1 MNGHRPIWIVLA
13 SLQAIAIVLLG
24 WSLLRGTNVAAEPR
38 VDAASEAAAAVVPA
52 APAAVPE
59 PVETEVVQRLANDP
73 DVVPTL
79 APLRTLVHG
88 SVRVEG
94 DGALPAYTSVSLL
107 RGEST
112 KPLFSSNLRS
122 EVSTFAWP
130 DLDAGDY
137 ELRVRAQSMR
147 DHAQTFTI
155 PEGAPELRL
164 DVVLEPSWLVKVL
177 LLAPDGTPWHE
188 SLAAMRNDKSS
199 LARMGL
205 DEAVQVIALWHEF
218 PRELPTSD
226 LRSTPLTVA
235 MWRSSRGFEARSG
248 RGRELPARYAGQL
261 EMPERRAA
269 HVAAVFKEVVLAT
282 APLPVGQEEL
292 TLTIDPAIVLGRM
305 ATLRVQIVDRDGKP
319 LAAAKVG
326 VNDAQSWRQPTAVD
340 ADGRLEQTELLP
352 GEFRL
357 SVSCEG
363 YAAPSCSIVLAPGAV
378 TDLGALVL
386 LPQRSLRI
394 EVQDAPEG
402 DALRGS
408 LLPLGAMPHASLQP
422 DAMSLGVRA
431 GVATVSVAD
440 GRYRLVLSGA
450 GGARVEFDTR
460 TLGDQPL
467 VVKLQPE
474 GAIDF
479 DPSGLDGPTRVVL
492 RAADGVAVLDRWVTW
507 RTRWQQPV
515 LPGAYT
521 LSVQPLVGAAREQ
534 QLVVG
539 SDAVSCTL

>member
-1 MNGHRPIWIVLA
+1 MNGHRPVWIVLA
-13 SLQAIAIVLLG
+13 SALAIAIVLLG
-24 WSLLRGTNVAAEPR
+24 WSLLRGKNVAAEPR
-38 VDAASEAAAAVVPA
+38 VEAASDAAAAVVPA
-52 APAAVPE
+52 APVVLPE
-59 PVETEVVQRLANDP
+59 PVDVEAAQRTAKDP
-73 DVVPTL
+73 EVVPTQ
-79 APLRTLVHG
+79 APLGTLVHG

-94 DGALPAYTSVSLL
+94 DAALPDYTNVSLL
-107 RGEST
+107 RNAST
-112 KPLFSSNLRS
+112 KPLFSTNMRR

-130 DLDAGDY
+130 DLAAGDY
-137 ELRVRAQSMR
+137 ELRARAQGTR
-147 DHAQTFTI
+147 DYSQTFTI
-155 PEGAPELRL
+155 PAGAPELRI

-177 LLAPDGTPWHE
+177 LLAPDGKPWHE
-188 SLAAMRNDKSS
+188 TLATLRNDKPSF
-199 LARMGL
+199 ARMGL

-235 MWRSSRGFEARSG
+235 QWRSSRGFEAR
-248 RGRELPARYAGQL
+248 RGGGELPARYAGVL

-292 TLTIDPAIVLGRM
+292 TFTIDPAIVVGRM
-305 ATLRVQIVDRDGKP
+305 ATLRVHIVDRDGKP

-326 VNDAQSWRQPTAVD
+326 INDSQSWRQPTAVD
-340 ADGRLEQTELLP
+340 AEGRLELTELLP

-357 SVSCEG
+357 SVACEG
-363 YAAPSCSIVLAPGAV
+363 YAAPSCSIVLLPGAV
-378 TDLGALVL
+378 TDLGTLVL
-386 LPQRSLRI
+386 LPQRSVRI

-422 DAMSLGVRA
+422 DAMRLGLQA
-431 GVATVSVAD
+431 GVTTVQVAD

-479 DPSGLDGPTRVVL
+479 DPSGFDGPTRVVL

-507 RTRWQQPV
+507 RTRWQQKV
-515 LPGAYT
+515 LPGTYT
-521 LSVQPLVGAAREQ
+521 VSVLPLVGPAREQ

-539 SDAVSCTL
+539 GGDVLCKL